1 MLRAKQGPGW
11 KERPKVVEV
20 VSRQDRLNIVSIGEN
35 AICNSKF
42 IFILSPLL
50 F

>member
-11 KERPKVVEV
+11 KERPKVVEG

-35 AICNSKF
+35 AITPNSYSMFVNFCN
-42 IFILSPLL
+42 
-50 F
+50 